1 MRIISYISRFI
12 KRRRRIFIFFG
23 CLLIFFA
30 GTWFGRSVRVRRITT
45 YLSSY
50 LSLSRHDV
58 TTPVVKGVTH
68 RQIKHGGLCIN
79 ILEILP
85 EAPVSIRPYRALD
98 AGIGTESLVS
108 LARRHKAIAAVNGGY
123 FEMAG
128 TVQGESVGA
137 LKIDGEWVSEPEQ
150 ERAAFGLSTANGQI
164 EAIIDRI
171 ELRVELALP
180 SGEALVVDGI
190 NRGRINDELIL
201 YRPIFHRVTLTD
213 ADGMEVVVRNQSVT
227 EIRDGQGSSRIPDDG
242 YVLSANDSKRD
253 SLRSHI
259 SIRDALAVREIVYP
273 QNSENQSWWESVEHI
288 ISGGPLLVRDG
299 VPTIAREQDAEGF
312 DRRFYGWWHPR
323 TAVCIKADGTLVF
336 VTITAANSKVRRGVK
351 LSRLADLLLELGARD
366 ALNLDGGGSTM
377 MIINGEIVSTRLPPP
392 PKPKTARGNR
402 RTRAVPRN
410 FGRPIADALLIF
422 PR

>member
-1 MRIISYISRFI
+1 MKIISYISRFI
-12 KRRRRIFIFFG
+12 KRHRRIFIFFG

-30 GTWFGRSVRVRRITT
+30 GTWYGRSVRVKRITT
-45 YLSSY
+45 YLGSY

-58 TTPVVKGVTH
+58 THPVAKGITH
-68 RQIKHGGLCIN
+68 RQIKQGGLCIN

-85 EAPVSIRPYRALD
+85 DAPVSIRPYRALD

-128 TVQGESVGA
+128 TFQGESVGA

-150 ERAAFGLSTANGQI
+150 VRTALGLSTVNGRI
-164 EAIIDRI
+164 EAIIDQI
-171 ELRVELALP
+171 ELRVELMVA
-180 SGEALVVDGI
+180 SGETLAVDGI
-190 NRGRINDELIL
+190 NRGRIGDELIL
-201 YRPIFHRVTLTD
+201 YRPVFHRVTLTD
-213 ADGMEVVVRNQSVT
+213 ADGVEVVVRNQSVT
-227 EIRDGQGSSRIPDDG
+227 EIRDGQGSSRIPNDG

-253 SLRSHI
+253 WLRARI
-259 SIRDALAVREIVYP
+259 SIRDALTIRDIVYP
-273 QNSENQSWWESVEHI
+273 QNIEYQSWWENAEHI

-299 VPTIAREQDAEGF
+299 VSTTAQEQDAEGF

-323 TAVCIKADGTLVF
+323 TAVCVKADGTLVF
-336 VTITAANSKVRRGVK
+336 VTITAANPKVRRGVK

-402 RTRAVPRN
+402 RIRAVPRN
-410 FGRPIADALLIF
+410 FGRPIADAFLIV